1 MKELLKTNRLI
12 LMECAVVERLRR
24 AGAAPLHPALVNAPL
39 IYDEAGR
46 AALREIYQEYIR
58 IARTAAAPLLLCTPT
73 WRANR
78 ERVAAAGAK
87 QSINADAV
95 RFMQELRG
103 TDFRIQIGGMIG
115 CRNDCYRPEEGLSA
129 DDAEAFHAW
138 QIGQLSAVK
147 PDFLIAETLPC
158 VEEALGI
165 AKAMSATGIPYLI
178 SFVISRNGCVLDGS
192 PLADAIRRIDEAT
205 GRSALGFMVNCAYP
219 SFLCAERQSPEL
231 FERLIGIQ
239 ANASS
244 LDHCDLDG
252 AEQLEREPVSMWGD
266 QMIKLHTAFGVKI
279 LGGCCGTDDEHLRYL
294 VRHAGIPLG

>member
-24 AGAAPLHPALVNAPL
+24 AGVVPLHPSLVNAPL
-39 IYDEAGR
+39 IYDESGR
-46 AALREIYQEYIR
+46 TALREIYQEYIG
-58 IARTAAAPLLLCTPT
+58 IARTANAPLLVCTPT

-78 ERVAAAGAK
+78 ERVATTGIEQA
-87 QSINADAV
+87 INADAV

-103 TDFRIQIGGMIG
+103 ESLDVRIGGMIG
-115 CRNDCYRPEEGLSA
+115 CKNDCYKPEESLPA
-129 DDAEAFHAW
+129 DEAEAFHAW
-138 QIGQLSAVK
+138 QIGELAGAK

-165 AKAMSATGIPYLI
+165 TKAMSLTGMPYII
-178 SFVISRNGCVLDGS
+178 SFVISRDGRVLDGT
-192 PLADAIRRIDEAT
+192 PLADAIRQIDDAT

-219 SFLCAERQSPEL
+219 SFLCAERQPPEL
-231 FERLIGIQ
+231 FERLIGVQ

-244 LDHCDLDG
+244 LDHYDLDG
-252 AEQLEREPVSMWGD
+252 AQQLESEPVSKWGD

-279 LGGCCGTDDEHLRYL
+279 LGGCCGTDSEHLRYL
-294 VRHAGIPLG
+294 ARHAGI